1 MTKPENNM
9 PKSQQIL
16 LAIIIVIF
24 ILEIVLTA
32 FFVSFS
38 SPIFKGLTILHGIL
52 LIIFFTR
59 QVKRKGL
66 WYKKQSGFIYC
77 QPY

>member
-9 PKSQQIL
+9 TKSQQIL

-66 WYKKQSGFIYC
+66 
-77 QPY
+77 

>member
-16 LAIIIVIF
+16 LAIIIVMF

-66 WYKKQSGFIYC
+66 
-77 QPY
+77 

>member
-66 WYKKQSGFIYC
+66 
-77 QPY
+77 

>member
-52 LIIFFTR
+52 LIIFFAR

-66 WYKKQSGFIYC
+66 
-77 QPY
+77 

>member
-1 MTKPENNM
+1 MTKPEHNM

-59 QVKRKGL
+59 QVKRKG
-66 WYKKQSGFIYC
+66 F
-77 QPY
+77 

>member
-38 SPIFKGLTILHGIL
+38 SPIFKSLTILHGIL

-66 WYKKQSGFIYC
+66 
-77 QPY
+77 

>member
-52 LIIFFTR
+52 LTIFFTR

-66 WYKKQSGFIYC
+66 
-77 QPY
+77 

>member
-59 QVKRKGL
+59 QVK
-66 WYKKQSGFIYC
+66 
-77 QPY
+77 